1 MTWLMLFSWQNTD
14 EIHSVRYVKSAIY
27 ITFTF
32 LKGKSKGKDCN
43 HSARLKLNL
52 VGLEFIRQI

>member
-32 LKGKSKGKDCN
+32 LKGKDCN